1 MLATVMHS
9 SIMYNKIM
17 IVKHNKENQDS
28 CQEVER
34 CCAVVAATDGG
45 SYVDMVTWLIL
56 QTSSNKV
63 VIIVKYT
70 HIDSYM
76 NTEIYRERQVYRH
89 GCVDTH
95 TEFTSA
101 ATTAFVF
108 RVSELCV
115 CWF

>member
-1 MLATVMHS
+1 
-9 SIMYNKIM
+9 
-17 IVKHNKENQDS
+17 
-28 CQEVER
+28 
-34 CCAVVAATDGG
+34 
-45 SYVDMVTWLIL
+45 MVTWLIL

-70 HIDSYM
+70 HIDSYID
-76 NTEIYRERQVYRH
+76 TEIYRERERQVYRH

-95 TEFTSA
+95 TEFTPA